1 MRPRTYVAC
10 FLFAAATLA
19 WTPAGQT
26 SDPVL
31 AAAELPLEVWRD
43 CSAVAGCLGGGI
55 ESRWVGRASA
65 AGGSDLFLVRH
76 TDCPSPAATDCRV
89 YLIEKAPGA
98 ARDCC
103 SPSTVSSICAMPPPA
118 VIPRSRSAARSIVCA
133 VVSNVTSGAMGA
145 TCVPP
150 HAWFS
155 GSVARTVAR
164 SPTAAP
170 PPSGRCAPGRSAGRS
185 KSGAS
190 WTASPGSENRPP
202 PRARRTAL
210 PCPVFV

>member
-1 MRPRTYVAC
+1 MRPRTYVAG

-76 TDCPSPAATDCRV
+76 TDCPPPAATDCRV
-89 YLIEKAPGA
+89 YLIEKAPGGRTRLLLAFDGVFDLRHAAAGCYPTVEVRRALDRVRSRVERYEWRDGRYVRTA
-98 ARDCC
+98 ARLVFRIGGEDCGTLADC
-103 SPSTVSSICAMPPPA
+103 RAAAERALRAGEVSRALEIW
-118 VIPRSRSAARSIVCA
+118 RELD
-133 VVSNVTSGAMGA
+133 GL
-145 TCVPP
+145 
-150 HAWFS
+150 AWI
-155 GSVARTVAR
+155 
-164 SPTAAP
+164 
-170 PPSGRCAPGRSAGRS
+170 
-185 KSGAS
+185 
-190 WTASPGSENRPP
+190 
-202 PRARRTAL
+202 
-210 PCPVFV
+210 